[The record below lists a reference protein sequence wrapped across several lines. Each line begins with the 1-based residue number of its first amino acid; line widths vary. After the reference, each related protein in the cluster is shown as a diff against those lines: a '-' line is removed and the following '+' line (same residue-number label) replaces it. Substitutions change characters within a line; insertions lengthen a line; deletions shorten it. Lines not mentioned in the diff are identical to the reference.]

1 MEPNLN
7 LDSALNS
14 VKHDEFNK
22 LNAITSKNRREGT
35 KDDYSKSGGRNLPKQ
50 ASVAISELGRE
61 C

>member
-22 LNAITSKNRREGT
+22 FNASTSKNGRGGK
-35 KDDYSKSGGRNLPKQ
+35 KDDYSKSGGGGLTKQ
-50 ASVAISELGRE
+50 ASVAISGLGRE
-61 C
+61 S

>member
-22 LNAITSKNRREGT
+22 FNAITSKNRR
-35 KDDYSKSGGRNLPKQ
+35 GGKKMIIQNL
-50 ASVAISELGRE
+50 VAGA
-61 C
+61 

>member
-22 LNAITSKNRREGT
+22 FNATSKNRRGGK
-35 KDDYSKSGGRNLPKQ
+35 KDDYSKSGGRNLTKQ

-61 C
+61 S